1 MQLTLIMLSVIPIVV
16 IAAVMFGK
24 FVKNMAKA
32 QQDAQ
37 AAATTAAGTMPCHGP
52 TSHEFVCFL
61 SAHTH
66 HRRSTARVT
75 FCRGSD

>member
-24 FVKNMAKA
+24 FVKDMAKA

-37 AAATTAAGTMPCHGP
+37 AAATTAAGTMPWP
-52 TSHEFVCFL
+52 TAFFFVGRC
-61 SAHTH
+61 SPPTIY
-66 HRRSTARVT
+66 RSRYVL
-75 FCRGSD
+75 

>member
-37 AAATTAAGTMPCHGP
+37 AAATTAAGTNHAIASNLLFVGTHSPP
-52 TSHEFVCFL
+52 TIYRPRYVL
-61 SAHTH
+61 
-66 HRRSTARVT
+66 
-75 FCRGSD
+75 